1 MQGYRVGVDVGGTF
15 TDVVLPAPDG
25 SVHTLKLLSSPDDYG
40 RAIAAGVQALLE
52 RTAVP
57 GAAVDEL
64 VHGTTVATNAVLEG
78 TGAPT
83 GLLTTRGFRDVLEI
97 RRIRVPIQYDVTWE
111 KPRALVPRERRLEV
125 DERIN
130 ARGEIERPLDANQ
143 VRRTIEKLIERGAET
158 LAVCLLNSYAN
169 PVHEREIGALLD
181 QHFPALPYTLSTDV
195 VPEIGEYERTSTTV
209 INAYL
214 LPLVRSY
221 LDSLR
226 EKLAAVG
233 VKGRLLVMQ
242 SQGGI
247 AGDEA
252 AASKPAY
259 IVESGPAAGAIAAA
273 ALARATGCGNAI
285 AFDMGGT
292 TAKSTLIEGGR
303 LRYTGEYEVGAGMSA
318 SSWSAKGGGYALKLP
333 VVDVAEVG
341 AGGGSIVTVDA
352 VGGVKVGPRS
362 AGAAPGPACYARG
375 GTEPTVTD
383 ANVVLGYLNPAGLL
397 GGAMPID
404 AERARRAIQEHV
416 ATPLGCSVAQA
427 AWGIHVVANAAMMRG
442 VKAVSTQRGRDV
454 REFTL
459 IAFGGSGPVHA
470 VQLART
476 MGIKR
481 VVIPLAPGLFSAV
494 GLLLTDIEH
503 DFTRTHLAL
512 WSEVD
517 DAALRDSLRL
527 LEVQAEATLRHE
539 GLSISDVRWQRAVD
553 VRYRGQSHAL
563 TVPLEG
569 LSPEHVKDVV
579 GAFESEHELTY
590 GHRPRGAPVELVNVR
605 LRASVPRPRPILRA
619 SASTYRPSGP
629 REVWFADRAY
639 QAPVMTREMLGAQG
653 AAGPLLIEEYDT
665 AIVVPPNAR
674 ASLDE
679 QGNVHVEIGDVD
691 A

>member
-1 MQGYRVGVDVGGTF
+1 MQQYRMGVDVGGTF
-15 TDVVLPAPDG
+15 TDVVLPGPDG
-25 SVHTLKLLSSPDDYG
+25 SLHTLKLLSSPDDYG
-40 RAIAAGVQALLE
+40 RAIAAGVEALLN
-52 RTAVP
+52 RTGVA
-57 GAAVDEL
+57 GAAINEL

-97 RRIRVPIQYDVTWE
+97 RRIRVPIQYDLTWE

-130 ARGEIERPLDANQ
+130 ARGEVERPLDMEQ
-143 VRRTIEKLIERGAET
+143 VRRAVEQLRERGAET

-169 PVHEREIGALLD
+169 AVHEREIGAWLD
-181 QHFPALPYTLSTDV
+181 KNVPTLPYTLSTDV
-195 VPEIGEYERTSTTV
+195 VPEIGEYERTSTTA

-226 EKLAAVG
+226 EKLAKVG
-233 VKGRLLVMQ
+233 VNGRLLVMQ

-247 AGDEA
+247 AGDRTA
-252 AASKPAY
+252 ALRPAY

-273 ALARATGCGNAI
+273 ALARATGCVNAI

-303 LRYTGEYEVGAGMSA
+303 LRYTTEYEVGAGMSA
-318 SSWSAKGGGYALKLP
+318 PSWSSKGGGYALKLP

-352 VGGVKVGPRS
+352 VGSVKVGPRS
-362 AGAAPGPACYARG
+362 AGAVPGPACYARG

-404 AERARRAIQEHV
+404 AERARRAIEEHV
-416 ATPLGCSVAQA
+416 AKPLGCSVAQA
-427 AWGIHVVANAAMMRG
+427 AWGIHLVANAAMTRG

-470 VQLART
+470 VHLARA

-481 VVIPLAPGLFSAV
+481 VIIPLAPGLFSAV

-517 DAALRDSLRL
+517 TAALLEAFRD
-527 LEVQAEATLRHE
+527 LESQAETTLGHE
-539 GLSISDVRWQRAVD
+539 GLSTRDATWQRSVD

-563 TVPLEG
+563 SVPLEDFNRDRM
-569 LSPEHVKDVV
+569 PDVV
-579 GAFESEHELTY
+579 GAFEREHELTY
-590 GHRPRGAPVELVNVR
+590 GHRPHGAPVELVHVR
-605 LRASVPRPRPILRA
+605 LRASVPRPRPVLRA
-619 SASTYRPSGP
+619 GVSAYRPTSP

-639 QAPVMTREMLGAQG
+639 QTPVLTREMLGTDG
-653 AAGPLLIEEYDT
+653 VAGPLIVEEYDT
-665 AIVVPPNAR
+665 AVVVPPGAH
-674 ASLDE
+674 AALDD
-679 QGNVHVEIGDVD
+679 QSNIHIVIADDG